1 MKITLSAI
9 LFAAAAPLAAQ
20 TAAPKPPVHHVTP
33 GTSAMH
39 HATTATH
46 CSVALPVMSSKIPAL
61 PVAAPKCPSIEYQ
74 LTYIDTKIGEG
85 ELATSKKYYTVHYT
99 GYLPDG
105 TKFDSSVD
113 RGEPITFPY
122 GAHRVITG
130 WDTGFEGM
138 RVGGKRRLFIP
149 YELAYGE
156 DGHPPVIPAKSTL
169 IFDVEFIAQNTTPP
183 VPKTPPAA
191 PQPAASPAGSAPAPA
206 AAPVPAAK
214 PTTSE
219 PAPGAE
225 PKTTPAP
232 APSGAPTS
240 TPPSTPKQ

>member
-1 MKITLSAI
+1 MKTTLSALLLATALPI
-9 LFAAAAPLAAQ
+9 AAQ
-20 TAAPKPPVHHVTP
+20 TTATKPAVHHTTTP
-33 GTSAMH
+33 
-39 HATTATH
+39 TTAVHHPVASH
-46 CSVALPVMSSKIPAL
+46 CSVTLPVMSAKIPAL
-61 PVAAPKCPSIEYQ
+61 PAAASKCPSIEYQ
-74 LTYIDTKIGEG
+74 LTYIDTKIGVG
-85 ELATSKKYYTVHYT
+85 ELATSKKWYTVHYT

-138 RVGGKRRLFIP
+138 RVGGKRRLFVP

-156 DGHPPVIPAKSTL
+156 DGHPPVIPAKSLL
-169 IFDVEFIAQNTTPP
+169 IFDVELVAQSA
-183 VPKTPPAA
+183 TPPAA
-191 PQPAASPAGSAPAPA
+191 PKPEAPASGAATPA
-206 AAPVPAAK
+206 PAAK

-232 APSGAPTS
+232 APNGAPTS
-240 TPPSTPKQ
+240 TPTTTPKQ

>member
-1 MKITLSAI
+1 MKTTLTA
-9 LFAAAAPLAAQ
+9 LVLATALPLAAQ
-20 TAAPKPPVHHVTP
+20 TATPKAPVHHTATT
-33 GTSAMH
+33 TSATH
-39 HATTATH
+39 HAPAAAGR
-46 CSVALPVMSSKIPAL
+46 CSVALPVMSAKIPAL
-61 PVAAPKCPSIEYQ
+61 PATAPKCPSIEYQ

-85 ELATSKKYYTVHYT
+85 ELSTSKKWYTVHYT

-122 GAHRVITG
+122 GAHRVIAG

-138 RVGGKRRLFIP
+138 RVGGKRRLFVP

-156 DGHPPVIPAKSTL
+156 DGRPPVIPAKAL
-169 IFDVEFIAQNTTPP
+169 LVFDVELVAQSVNPP
-183 VPKTPPAA
+183 TPPA
-191 PQPAASPAGSAPAPA
+191 PPAGAKPVTPPAGASPA
-206 AAPVPAAK
+206 PAAK
-214 PTTSE
+214 PTTTE

-240 TPPSTPKQ
+240 TPPSTNKL

>member
-1 MKITLSAI
+1 MKTTLSA
-9 LFAAAAPLAAQ
+9 LLLATAFPVAAQ
-20 TAAPKPPVHHVTP
+20 TTASKPAVHHTT
-33 GTSAMH
+33 TSATGVH
-39 HATTATH
+39 HTVASH
-46 CSVALPVMSSKIPAL
+46 CSVTLPVMSAKIPAL
-61 PVAAPKCPSIEYQ
+61 PATAPKCPSIEYQ

-85 ELATSKKYYTVHYT
+85 ELATSKKWYTVHYT

-138 RVGGKRRLFIP
+138 RVGGKRRLFVP

-156 DGHPPVIPAKSTL
+156 DGHPPVIPAKSLL
-169 IFDVEFIAQNTTPP
+169 IFDVELIAQSATPP
-183 VPKTPPAA
+183 PPPAA
-191 PQPAASPAGSAPAPA
+191 AKPAVPPAGAATSA
-206 AAPVPAAK
+206 PAAK

-219 PAPGAE
+219 PAPGSE